1 MLIAFCS
8 SSTTSAVLVP
18 SLGCTHRAS
27 PRTHQRPFRLC
38 SPSAFRPTGAKS
50 RWLDQK
56 KNIYAEGV
64 TRGATRRGGGA
75 SDPKRLDE
83 EEEEEEDL
91 LHSAIPPSATF
102 VRDAMGHSE
111 MVYDVELPA
120 IDMGRVGT
128 RAYCHLSKAA
138 EELR

>member
-1 MLIAFCS
+1 M
-8 SSTTSAVLVP
+8 
-18 SLGCTHRAS
+18 
-27 PRTHQRPFRLC
+27 
-38 SPSAFRPTGAKS
+38 
-50 RWLDQK
+50 
-56 KNIYAEGV
+56 

-75 SDPKRLDE
+75 SDPKRPDDEKE

-120 IDMGRVGT
+120 IDMGRVGYQ
-128 RAYCHLSKAA
+128 R
-138 EELR
+138 